1 MTRDSFR
8 SAGAIIGLIIG
19 LLIMRWF
26 GQSGVLAG
34 GLFGAGGALLGGI
47 AGERM
52 HALIVGKQS

>member
-19 LLIMRWF
+19 LLIMRWL